1 MLDYVGAFA
10 GSVSDEEDR
19 AFVEEVGVA
28 GLVDDC
34 RSGFGDLG
42 VARGGV
48 GALEGGGVD
57 FHSAGV
63 DHRDDVG
70 WIAGFRGCF
79 LRLGCEDVEGADGD
93 EGFAAAEAE
102 SFGCGYSYSEAC
114 V

>member
-42 VARGGV
+42 VARGAFATGLWGDSAARWGV

-63 DHRDDVG
+63 DHRDDMG
-70 WIAGFRGCF
+70 WIADQVGN
-79 LRLGCEDVEGADGD
+79 DG
-93 EGFAAAEAE
+93 
-102 SFGCGYSYSEAC
+102 S
-114 V
+114 

>member
-42 VARGGV
+42 VARGAFATGLWGV

-70 WIAGFRGCF
+70 WIAGQAGN
-79 LRLGCEDVEGADGD
+79 DG
-93 EGFAAAEAE
+93 
-102 SFGCGYSYSEAC
+102 S
-114 V
+114 

>member
-42 VARGGV
+42 VARGGFAVVRRGV

-63 DHRDDVG
+63 DHRDDMG
-70 WIAGFRGCF
+70 WIADQVGNDGF
-79 LRLGCEDVEGADGD
+79 
-93 EGFAAAEAE
+93 
-102 SFGCGYSYSEAC
+102 
-114 V
+114 

>member
-28 GLVDDC
+28 CLVDDC

-42 VARGGV
+42 VARGGFAV
-48 GALEGGGVD
+48 VRRGFAALEGGGVD

-63 DHRDDVG
+63 DHRDDMGWVADQVG
-70 WIAGFRGCF
+70 NDGF
-79 LRLGCEDVEGADGD
+79 
-93 EGFAAAEAE
+93 
-102 SFGCGYSYSEAC
+102 
-114 V
+114 

>member
-28 GLVDDC
+28 GFVDDC

-42 VARGGV
+42 IARGGFGV
-48 GALEGGGVD
+48 VRRGVCALEGGGVD

-70 WIAGFRGCF
+70 LIADQVGNDGF
-79 LRLGCEDVEGADGD
+79 
-93 EGFAAAEAE
+93 
-102 SFGCGYSYSEAC
+102 
-114 V
+114 

>member
-34 RSGFGDLG
+34 RGGFGDLSVVRGAFALVRRGAFATRLWGGSAALLG
-42 VARGGV
+42 VA
-48 GALEGGGVD
+48 ALEGGGVD

-70 WIAGFRGCF
+70 WIAGQAGN
-79 LRLGCEDVEGADGD
+79 DG
-93 EGFAAAEAE
+93 F
-102 SFGCGYSYSEAC
+102 
-114 V
+114 

>member
-19 AFVEEVGVA
+19 TFVEEVGVA

-70 WIAGFRGCF
+70 WIADQVGNDGF
-79 LRLGCEDVEGADGD
+79 
-93 EGFAAAEAE
+93 
-102 SFGCGYSYSEAC
+102 
-114 V
+114 